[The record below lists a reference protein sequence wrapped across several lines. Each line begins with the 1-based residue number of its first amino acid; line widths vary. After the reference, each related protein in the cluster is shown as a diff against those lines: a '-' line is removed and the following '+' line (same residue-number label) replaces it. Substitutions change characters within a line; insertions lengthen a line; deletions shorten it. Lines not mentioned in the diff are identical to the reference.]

1 MTEAGRRAVYVS
13 YQSYPNSAPDATYT
27 VNHLGGSSQVVVNQR
42 MGGGTWVYIGT
53 YPFAAGLQEKPLV
66 TLTNMSEDDDAVVSA
81 DAVKVGGGM
90 GFVARGGSGEYAVS
104 GYPAYL
110 EGSRYYLQGAG
121 FPTWV
126 YDTPD
131 GDDYIDDY
139 KSRALWVNH
148 MAGGS
153 EMFPDTI
160 GLGIPVDMALA
171 FHTDAGFHTDSTTV
185 GTLGLYST
193 DDGNPLGNG
202 TSRYANRDLTDDI
215 TVMSVA
221 KSPDIF
227 TYSQTELDADAAW
240 EVLAPALKA
249 AGTAFSHMRRAEGEK
264 IQRDLYAKL
273 DSVAAWVG
281 EVESLSRADTVGY
294 RDKLEAR
301 LRALFEDRNVT
312 VDENRLLTECA
323 VFADRIAVDE
333 EITRLRAHIGAFHEI
348 AEEPAPAGK
357 KLDFLMQ
364 EMNRE
369 TNTIGSKC
377 NNLEIST
384 IVVNMKAEIEK
395 IREQVQNIE

>member
-1 MTEAGRRAVYVS
+1 MMYSMTAFGRGIHTAGGMTFTVEMRAVNGRYLDISCRMPRALLPLEEKIKS
-13 YQSYPNSAPDATYT
+13 YIQNRVTTRGKVD
-27 VNHLGGSSQVVVNQR
+27 VN
-42 MGGGTWVYIGT
+42 
-53 YPFAAGLQEKPLV
+53 V
-66 TLTNMSEDDDAVVSA
+66 TLTREGVSDKTVTLDAAYA
-81 DAVKVGGGM
+81 DAYM
-90 GFVARGGSGEYAVS
+90 AA
-104 GYPAYL
+104 L
-110 EGSRYYLQGAG
+110 
-121 FPTWV
+121 
-126 YDTPD
+126 
-131 GDDYIDDY
+131 
-139 KSRALWVNH
+139 RALR
-148 MAGGS
+148 
-153 EMFPDTI
+153 D
-160 GLGIPVDMALA
+160 
-171 FHTDAGFHTDSTTV
+171 
-185 GTLGLYST
+185 
-193 DDGNPLGNG
+193 
-202 TSRYANRDLTDDI
+202 RYDLTDDI

-240 EVLAPALKA
+240 EVLAPALEA

-273 DSVAAWVG
+273 DSVAAWVD

-333 EITRLRAHIGAFHEI
+333 EITR
-348 AEEPAPAGK
+348 PAPAGK

-377 NNLEIST
+377 SDAAIAR
-384 IVVNMKAEIEK
+384 IVVNIKNELEK

>member
-1 MTEAGRRAVYVS
+1 MMYSMTAFGRGIHTAGGMTFTVEMRAVNGRYLDIACRMPRALLPLEEKIKS
-13 YQSYPNSAPDATYT
+13 YIQNRVTTRGKVD
-27 VNHLGGSSQVVVNQR
+27 VN
-42 MGGGTWVYIGT
+42 
-53 YPFAAGLQEKPLV
+53 V
-66 TLTNMSEDDDAVVSA
+66 TLTREGVSDKTVTLDAAYA
-81 DAVKVGGGM
+81 DAYM
-90 GFVARGGSGEYAVS
+90 AA
-104 GYPAYL
+104 L
-110 EGSRYYLQGAG
+110 
-121 FPTWV
+121 
-126 YDTPD
+126 
-131 GDDYIDDY
+131 
-139 KSRALWVNH
+139 RALR
-148 MAGGS
+148 
-153 EMFPDTI
+153 D
-160 GLGIPVDMALA
+160 
-171 FHTDAGFHTDSTTV
+171 
-185 GTLGLYST
+185 
-193 DDGNPLGNG
+193 
-202 TSRYANRDLTDDI
+202 RYDLTDDI

-240 EVLAPALKA
+240 EVLAPALEA

-377 NNLEIST
+377 SDAAIAR
-384 IVVNMKAEIEK
+384 IVVNIKNELEK